1 MNTNAY
7 YEIGSSH
14 RVCEDYALSGTYK
27 DMAYAIISDG
37 CSASDD
43 TDIGARLLSTIAK
56 GVIKYLR
63 DRELIGTKDFNS
75 IFRELVVR
83 KCLEVKQSLGLPIDA
98 FDATLLIS
106 TVYKDKIISLGWG
119 DGYFIFVTKDNVK
132 IIYDIHY
139 SMGAP
144 YYLSYEMSPSK
155 KKAYEDTYG
164 NSIITVKNSIIA
176 TDGSVTETINNPTGG
191 LYSESLYKEAHV
203 PSIKFVI
210 LSSDGIGTYQDD
222 PKFPKEDGAEKKTY
236 SAIEIIPDIAAY
248 KNTAGEF
255 VIRRMQ
261 RIKSDMD
268 KNHIVHID
276 DVSCSSI
283 ALDLEPPKE

>member
-1 MNTNAY
+1 MNTNTY

-14 RVCEDYALSGTYK
+14 KVCEDYALSGIYK

-63 DRELIGTKDFNS
+63 DRNLIGTKDFNS

-83 KCLEVKQSLGLPIDA
+83 KCLEVKQSLGIPIEA

-106 TVYKDKIISLGWG
+106 TVYQDKIISLGWG

-155 KKAYEDTYG
+155 KQAYMDTYG
-164 NSIITVKNSIIA
+164 NTILTIKNSIIA
-176 TDGSVTETINNPTGG
+176 TNGSVTETTTTPTGG
-191 LYSESLYKEAHV
+191 LYSESLYKEAHA
-203 PSIKFVI
+203 PSINFVI

-222 PKFPKEDGAEKKTY
+222 PKFSKEDGTEKKSY
-236 SAIEIIPDIAAY
+236 NAVEIIPKIMVV
-248 KNTAGEF
+248 KN
-255 VIRRMQ
+255 VY
-261 RIKSDMD
+261 
-268 KNHIVHID
+268 
-276 DVSCSSI
+276 
-283 ALDLEPPKE
+283 LP